1 MLSSTE
7 WRFSKKENFFQPN
20 FFVDIDKSFKK
31 KILAAKA
38 YKSEIKA
45 WPHPRSLQGIKN
57 LAKFRGQT
65 VGKNLAEAFVI
76 ARLIK

>member
-1 MLSSTE
+1 
-7 WRFSKKENFFQPN
+7 
-20 FFVDIDKSFKK
+20 
-31 KILAAKA
+31 LAAKA